1 MTGQAYEYRTGLS
14 GHYEIALKVDSFSE
28 VDKTFAEA
36 VARGA
41 KPVMQRENMP
51 WGRRTCYV
59 ADPEGNLIEIGSFGT
74 NAVM

>member
-1 MTGQAYEYRTGLS
+1 MYLKKDGVLFMLYERKNIEKMTGQAYEYRKGLN
-14 GHYEIALKVDSFSE
+14 GHYEISLKVDSFSE

-51 WGRRTCYV
+51 WG
-59 ADPEGNLIEIGSFGT
+59 
-74 NAVM
+74 